1 VIAIYSTRIVG
12 LINSAAVG
20 LELVIVV
27 ALGIA
32 LTIAVVA
39 TGSGSTSNLTSR
51 GIAEHAPNYF
61 GVGGGLMMAMI
72 MGIATL
78 VGFEAAANMA
88 EEAKDPFRTVPRA
101 IIGSITASGVLGML
115 FLIVLT
121 VAIDDMARISA
132 SKSPVALIIHDQL
145 GSVVER
151 VLLVGIIFAFFGGGL
166 VPMVTCPRIVFAMSR
181 DERFPG
187 HRLMRRI
194 NRRTRTPV
202 LATIL
207 IFTVGLILML
217 ALPGKALLKLIEASA
232 ITGMML
238 YGMTVILYLAVRKR
252 LGRRKGAFE
261 LGRFEVPV
269 AVGALVWV
277 AIVLFMLI
285 SPKGSHVAVLVT
297 VGLLL
302 VGGVYLAYLWIVKRE
317 VLDREP
323 GEDIFDVDG
332 QLTK

>member
-1 VIAIYSTRIVG
+1 
-12 LINSAAVG
+12 
-20 LELVIVV
+20 
-27 ALGIA
+27 
-32 LTIAVVA
+32 
-39 TGSGSTSNLTSR
+39 
-51 GIAEHAPNYF
+51 
-61 GVGGGLMMAMI
+61 
-72 MGIATL
+72 
-78 VGFEAAANMA
+78 
-88 EEAKDPFRTVPRA
+88 
-101 IIGSITASGVLGML
+101 
-115 FLIVLT
+115 
-121 VAIDDMARISA
+121 MARISA